1 MKIVILG
8 AGRIGGSLARN
19 LSKSNYQVSIVD
31 ENKNRLSDLEDK
43 LDIMSVEGNAS
54 SITTLK
60 KSGLDE
66 ETIVIAV
73 TSNDEA
79 NIIAC
84 QISKN
89 CIQS

>member
-60 KSGLDE
+60 KSVP
-66 ETIVIAV
+66 TIIQ
-73 TSNDEA
+73 
-79 NIIAC
+79 NIIHKYTVLLC
-84 QISKN
+84 QTILF
-89 CIQS
+89 IV